1 MKQPKLQEKDIG
13 IMFFEHK
20 TITRP
25 SPFPW
30 EVICYGF
37 QKPNKNKLENLIKVV
52 LLHIEFNTTYQTTLL
67 CWSLWTSL
75 TPLLS
80 LSMSTN

>member
-1 MKQPKLQEKDIG
+1 MKQLKLQEKNIG

-25 SPFPW
+25 NPFPW
-30 EVICYGF
+30 GIMCYGF
-37 QKPNKNKLENLIKVV
+37 QKPNKNKLENLRKVV
-52 LLHIEFNTTYQTTLL
+52 LVHIEFNTTYQTTLL